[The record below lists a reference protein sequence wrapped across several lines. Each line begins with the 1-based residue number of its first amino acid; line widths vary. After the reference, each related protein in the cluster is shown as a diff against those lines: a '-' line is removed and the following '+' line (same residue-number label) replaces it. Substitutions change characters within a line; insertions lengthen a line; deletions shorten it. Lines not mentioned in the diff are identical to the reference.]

1 LGIKAMNRR
10 LLDCD
15 LGCVL
20 AGLLAAALVLPGCA
34 LAADDSSDAP
44 APKEETFAVHGQ
56 TTYIEQ
62 GTLDFPSPYRG
73 KNSLP
78 PSIGRETFDAT
89 LYFGVRPWRGAE
101 IWVDPEVNQGFAVGG
116 TEGVAG
122 FVNGEGAKVGKVHP
136 YVRIHR
142 YMLRQTF
149 DLGGETQKVDPDE
162 NQLGGTQTAN
172 RVVLTVGRF
181 SVTDVFDTNK
191 YAHDPRSDFLNWALI
206 DTGSFDYAADAWGYS
221 EGAAVEW
228 YQGHW
233 TLRAGV
239 FDMSIRPNDVKL
251 DPNFGQFQVVGEV
264 ERRYKVAGQAGKIA
278 ITGFVSR
285 ANMALYADAIRLGE
299 ATGTVPDVSL
309 VRQYRSRPGISANLE
324 QQVTDDLGLFARAG
338 FDDGSEESFEYAD
351 IDRTAAVG
359 LSLSGKRWKRDDD
372 TLGAAVI
379 VDGISKVHQ
388 EYLALGGLGILVGDG
403 KLPHPGPETILET
416 FYNAA
421 LTKHLNL
428 TLDAQIVDN
437 PAYNRDR
444 GPAPV
449 LAARMHAQF

>member
-1 LGIKAMNRR
+1 MIRGRGGGPICA
-10 LLDCD
+10 
-15 LGCVL
+15 VL
-20 AGLLAAALVLPGCA
+20 AGLMLVGAGPA
-34 LAADDSSDAP
+34 LAADDPTGAP
-44 APKEETFAVHGQ
+44 PPKDETFAVHGQ

-62 GTLDFPSPYRG
+62 GTLDFRSPYRG
-73 KNSLP
+73 RNSLP

-136 YVRIHR
+136 YIRIHR
-142 YMLRQTF
+142 YMLRQTI
-149 DLGGETQKVDPDE
+149 DLGGETQTVDPDQ
-162 NQLGGTQTAN
+162 NQLGGSQTAN
-172 RVVLTVGRF
+172 RVVITIGRF

-228 YQGHW
+228 YQGPW

-251 DPNFGQFQVVGEV
+251 DPDFSQFQAVAEV
-264 ERRYKVAGQAGKIA
+264 ERRWSLGGKDGKLA
-278 ITGFVSR
+278 VTGFVSR
-285 ANMALYADAIRLGE
+285 ARMGLYADAIRLAAE
-299 ATGTVPDVSL
+299 TGTVPDTGL

-324 QQVTDDLGLFARAG
+324 QQLTDDLGLFARAG

-351 IDRTAAVG
+351 IDRTAAIGV
-359 LSLSGKRWKRDDD
+359 SLTGKRWGRSDD
-372 TLGAAVI
+372 TVGAGLI
-379 VDGISKVHQ
+379 VDEISKVHQ
-388 EYLALGGLGILVGDG
+388 QYLALGGLGILVGDG
-403 KLPHPGPETILET
+403 KLPHPGPEAILET
-416 FYNAA
+416 YYNAA
-421 LTKHLNL
+421 LTKHINL

-449 LAARMHAQF
+449 LAARAHAQF